1 MVHDSLTTPIFVVE
15 RRKLAL
21 KYHPD
26 KNQDKIEWASKKF
39 QDVAEAY
46 EVLSDSEKRSI
57 YDQFGEEGLKAGAS
71 GADPDGFPGG
81 GGFNGFPG
89 GFPGGGFPGGGGGRT
104 TFHFGAGDAH
114 RTFEQFFGSGS
125 PGGALLRSPPVQWTI
140 RQCQKLAKQPRLRFF
155 FERRLSPF
163 FRWIRTSLGAR
174 ACNRDGDY
182 WDGKRDGKRDKKE
195 CREWSRGARSGEI
208 TAFCPSFSLTSL
220 SNS

>member
-1 MVHDSLTTPIFVVE
+1 ME
-15 RRKLAL
+15 CRKLAL

-26 KNQDKIEWASKKF
+26 KNQDKTEWASKKF

-46 EVLSDSEKRSI
+46 DVLSDSEKRSI
-57 YDQFGEEGLKAGAS
+57 YDRFGEEGLKAGAS

-140 RQCQKLAKQPRLRFF
+140 RQCQKLAKQPRLRMFF
-155 FERRLSPF
+155 DRRLSPF
-163 FRWIRTSLGAR
+163 FRWIRTSLGPR
-174 ACNRDGDY
+174 GCNRDGD
-182 WDGKRDGKRDKKE
+182 WDGKRDGNRDWKRDQKGG
-195 CREWSRGARSGEI
+195 REWSRGARSGELA
-208 TAFCPSFSLTSL
+208 TLFLSSFLKPL